1 MWHGDGKRSLFVRTG
16 TSAALDSPF
25 HGELVGVCLQDSPA
39 AVDTVVDV
47 FAGLPR
53 CSRVTGVVFVGT
65 ATRCSRATGVVFV
78 CKTTWCSR
86 ATGVVFVL
94 DYLIQ

>member
-1 MWHGDGKRSLFVRTG
+1 MFPFVHTG

-25 HGELVGVCLQDSPA
+25 HGELVGVCLQDSAA

-53 CSRVTGVVFVGT
+53 CSRVTGVVFVC
-65 ATRCSRATGVVFV
+65 R
-78 CKTTWCSR
+78 TT
-86 ATGVVFVL
+86 
-94 DYLIQ
+94 

>member
-1 MWHGDGKRSLFVRTG
+1 MHTG

-25 HGELVGVCLQDSPA
+25 HGELVGVCLQDSAA

-53 CSRVTGVVFVGT
+53 CSRVTGVVFVC
-65 ATRCSRATGVVFV
+65 R
-78 CKTTWCSR
+78 TT
-86 ATGVVFVL
+86 
-94 DYLIQ
+94 